1 MAGQIAPGRKVSSK
15 VLLGAQVIDT
25 IDFNFDPLWKDKHFL
40 HQKYVLEGRSIA
52 QIAAEI
58 ISSRVAIRNAL
69 IEFGIKRRQRG
80 EPGKRPAQ
88 VPYGYRISNGL
99 MVEHEGEQRILSAV
113 LKMSA
118 RGLTLRQIC
127 EFLSK
132 IGVPTKRRGQRWHPE
147 MVRRISA
154 RSNKVTIC

>member
-1 MAGQIAPGRKVSSK
+1 MAGQIATGRKVSSK
-15 VLLGAQVIDT
+15 VALEAQVVDT
-25 IDFNFDPLWKDKHFL
+25 IDFNFEQLWKDKHFL

-58 ISSRVAIRNAL
+58 LSSRAAIRNAL

-80 EPGKRPAQ
+80 APGKRPAQ
-88 VPYGYRISNGL
+88 APYGYRMSNGL
-99 MVEHEGEQRILSAV
+99 MVEYKVEQRILSAV

-118 RGLTLRQIC
+118 QGLALRQIC
-127 EFLSK
+127 ELLSK

-147 MVRRISA
+147 MIRRILV
-154 RSNKVTIC
+154 RSSKVIIV